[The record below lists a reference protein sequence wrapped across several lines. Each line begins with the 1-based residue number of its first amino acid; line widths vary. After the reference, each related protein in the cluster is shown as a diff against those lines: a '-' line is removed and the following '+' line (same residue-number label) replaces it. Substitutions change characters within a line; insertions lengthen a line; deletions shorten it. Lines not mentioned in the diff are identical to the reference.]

1 MLLQNTETATQKYGK
16 IMTLM
21 GLCVIRLENIT
32 DNVHTNK
39 LTILILRIRVALIGC

>member
-21 GLCVIRLENIT
+21 GFCVIRLENIT

-39 LTILILRIRVALIGC
+39 LTIIILRVRVALICC